1 MRFLVS
7 FSKRVAFANYFG
19 KFQNLENKFGHT
31 IDMFINW
38 FYFFTGFPN
47 LLFSQSLRALCI
59 TRFEVNSLTLSW
71 RRPLYRNQSIDLLC
85 KSMDWFLYD
94 NGLRHERVNLFVPLF
109 IVTSCIVVAVMPCME
124 WIPIKKNIDYA
135 IFMGLRIFIYILDV
149 DPPESICF
157 ILVEKFSR
165 SWVLIRKLPLSKI
178 WNKHGLHTLRGI
190 SVFRKYICWLESIT

>member
-7 FSKRVAFANYFG
+7 FCKRGAFANYFG
-19 KFQNLENKFGHT
+19 KFQNLENRSG
-31 IDMFINW
+31 
-38 FYFFTGFPN
+38 
-47 LLFSQSLRALCI
+47 SLRALCI

-71 RRPLYRNQSIDLLC
+71 RRQLSYRNQSIDLLC

-94 NGLRHERVNLFVPLF
+94 NGLRHERVNLFVPPF
-109 IVTSCIVVAVMPCME
+109 IVTSCIVVAVLPCME

-135 IFMGLRIFIYILDV
+135 IFMGLRTFIYILEV

-165 SWVLIRKLPLSKI
+165 SWVWIRKLPQSKI
-178 WNKHGLHTLRGI
+178 WNKHGLHTLRRI
-190 SVFRKYICWLESIT
+190 SLFFKNISAD